1 MSKISYIV
9 EFTIA
14 DGKTDEFKNKAKGYI
29 DAVKGNEPGT
39 LGYQWYVDAAGTRC
53 LLQETFASSEALIT
67 HLKNVGPSLP
77 DLLAIAPITRTEVL
91 GSASAA
97 ATEALA
103 ALGAV
108 HFPHLGGFDR

>member
-1 MSKISYIV
+1 MSRISYIA

-14 DGKTDEFKNKAKGYI
+14 DGKAGEFKSKAQGYI
-29 DAVKGNEPGT
+29 DAVEANEPGT

-53 LLQETFASSEALIT
+53 LLHETFASSEALIA
-67 HLKNVGPSLP
+67 HLQNVGPSLP

-108 HFPHLGGFDR
+108 HFPHLAGFER